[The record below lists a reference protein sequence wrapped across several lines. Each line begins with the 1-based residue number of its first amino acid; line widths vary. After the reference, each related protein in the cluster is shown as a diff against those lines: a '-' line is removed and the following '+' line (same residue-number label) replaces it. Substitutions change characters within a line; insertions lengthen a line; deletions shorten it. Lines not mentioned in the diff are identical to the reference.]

1 MFDIGWTEIVTIVI
15 LAVLIIGP
23 RDLPKAMRAMAK
35 MIGKA
40 KHMMREFQNNVD
52 DMIRDTELEEV
63 KKSIQSAR
71 NFDVKSQVAK
81 AIDSDGSIE
90 KGMDLSK
97 EAAAFNNSM
106 KEPTPTQNEEQ
117 VAAPKKEAVS
127 DQSEKK

>member
-97 EAAAFNNSM
+97 EATAFNNSM
-106 KEPTPTQNEEQ
+106 KEPSPSQDEQ

>member
-1 MFDIGWTEIVTIVI
+1 MFDIGWTEIVSIVI

-23 RDLPKAMRAMAK
+23 RDLPKAMRTLAK

-40 KHMMREFQNNVD
+40 KQMMREFQNNVD
-52 DMIRDTELEEV
+52 DMIKDTELEEV

-71 NFDVKSQVAK
+71 NFDVKSQITK
-81 AIDSDGSIE
+81 TIDSDGSIE

-97 EAAAFNNSM
+97 EATAFNESM
-106 KEPTPTQNEEQ
+106 KETPPSQEEK
-117 VAAPKKEAVS
+117 VAAPEKDAVS

>member
-97 EAAAFNNSM
+97 EAAAFNNFM
-106 KEPTPTQNEEQ
+106 KEPSPSQDEQ

>member
-90 KGMDLSK
+90 KGWTFRKRRPLSIIL
-97 EAAAFNNSM
+97 
-106 KEPTPTQNEEQ
+106 
-117 VAAPKKEAVS
+117 
-127 DQSEKK
+127 